1 LRDRGA
7 GVGPLLNYL
16 LIPIGFA
23 LLFFGGDGLV
33 RGAVGFA
40 RRYGVSPMMI
50 GATVVAYGTTMPE
63 LFVSVDAALAGSPG
77 ISIGNV
83 VGSNIC
89 NFLLILGVCAII
101 WPISLARGASLG
113 ITSAMLAG
121 ATLLFI
127 VVGWNGQIAR
137 WQGVLMILM
146 LAGLTFYNFQKER
159 HNGSD
164 DVFVEEAEEFAEKA
178 PRTVGR
184 AALVFLL
191 GIVGVLFGAD
201 FLVKGAVALA
211 RDFGVPE
218 EVIGL
223 TVVAVGTSLPELA
236 TAVIAAWRRHSDVA
250 LGTVFGANIYNI
262 LGIMGVVATISP
274 VPVPP
279 QMLRFD
285 LWVLLGITCVLG
297 LWVRYFKRISRLSG
311 AVFLALY
318 AAYVIWLY
326 TPGAVS

>member
-1 LRDRGA
+1 MLT
-7 GVGPLLNYL
+7 YL
-16 LIPIGFA
+16 FIPIGFA

-40 RRYGVSPMMI
+40 RRFGVSPMMI
-50 GATVVAYGTTMPE
+50 GATVVAYGTTTPE

-89 NFLLILGVCAII
+89 NFLLILGTCAVI

-113 ITSAMLAG
+113 ITTVVLAA
-121 ATLLFI
+121 ATMLFI
-127 VVGWNGQIAR
+127 IVGWNGQIAR
-137 WQGVLMILM
+137 WQGALMILL

-159 HNGSD
+159 KNSGGED
-164 DVFVEEAEEFAEKA
+164 AFAEEAEEFAEKA
-178 PRTVGR
+178 PRTAGR
-184 AALVFLL
+184 AALIFIL
-191 GIVGVLFGAD
+191 GILGVLVGAD
-201 FLVKGAVALA
+201 LLVKGAVAVA
-211 RDFGVPE
+211 RDFGVAE

-236 TAVIAAWRRHSDVA
+236 TAVVAAWRRHSDVA

-262 LGIMGVVATISP
+262 LGIMGVVAAITP
-274 VPVPP
+274 VPVPQ
-279 QMLRFD
+279 QMLQFD

-297 LWVRYFKRISRLSG
+297 LWVRYLKSIGRLSG
-311 AVFLALY
+311 AVFLTFY

-326 TPGAVS
+326 VPSGTAS

>member
-1 LRDRGA
+1 MLT
-7 GVGPLLNYL
+7 YL
-16 LIPIGFA
+16 FIPIGFA

-40 RRYGVSPMMI
+40 RRFGVSPMMI
-50 GATVVAYGTTMPE
+50 GATVVAYGTTTPE

-89 NFLLILGVCAII
+89 NFLLILGTCAVI

-113 ITSAMLAG
+113 ITTAVLAA
-121 ATLLFI
+121 ATMLFI
-127 VVGWNGQIAR
+127 IVGWNGQIAR
-137 WQGVLMILM
+137 WQGVLMILL

-159 HNGSD
+159 KNSGGED
-164 DVFVEEAEEFAEKA
+164 AFAEEAEEFAEKA
-178 PRTVGR
+178 PRTAGR
-184 AALVFLL
+184 AALIFIL
-191 GIVGVLFGAD
+191 GILGVLVGAD
-201 FLVKGAVALA
+201 LLVKGAVAVA
-211 RDFGVPE
+211 RDFGVAE

-236 TAVIAAWRRHSDVA
+236 TAVVAAWRRHSDVA

-262 LGIMGVVATISP
+262 LGIMGVVAAITP
-274 VPVPP
+274 VPVPQ
-279 QMLRFD
+279 QMLQFD

-297 LWVRYFKRISRLSG
+297 LWVRYLKSIGRLSG
-311 AVFLALY
+311 AVFLTFY

-326 TPGAVS
+326 VPSGTAS

>member
-1 LRDRGA
+1 
-7 GVGPLLNYL
+7 
-16 LIPIGFA
+16 
-23 LLFFGGDGLV
+23 
-33 RGAVGFA
+33 
-40 RRYGVSPMMI
+40 MMI
-50 GATVVAYGTTMPE
+50 GATVVAYGTTTPE
-63 LFVSVDAALAGSPG
+63 LFVSVDAALSGSPG

-89 NFLLILGVCAII
+89 NFVLILGACAVI

-113 ITSAMLAG
+113 ITSLVLAA

-127 VVGWNGQIAR
+127 VVGWNGLIAR
-137 WQGVLMILM
+137 WQGALMVLL
-146 LAGLTFYNFQKER
+146 LVALTVYNFQKER
-159 HNGSD
+159 KNANQD
-164 DVFVEEAEEFAEKA
+164 AFAEEAEEFAEKA
-178 PRTVGR
+178 PRTAGK
-184 AALVFLL
+184 AALIFLL
-191 GIVGVLFGAD
+191 GILGVLLGAD

-223 TVVAVGTSLPELA
+223 TVVALGTSLPELA

-262 LGIMGVVATISP
+262 LGIMGVVAVITP

-279 QMLRFD
+279 QMLQFD

-297 LWVRYFKRISRLSG
+297 LWVRYLKSINRLSG
-311 AVFLALY
+311 AVFLASY

-326 TPGAVS
+326 APSGAAS

>member
-1 LRDRGA
+1 MI
-7 GVGPLLNYL
+7 YL

-23 LLFFGGDGLV
+23 LLFVGGDLLV

-40 RRYGVSPMMI
+40 QRFGVSPMMI
-50 GATVVAYGTTMPE
+50 GATVVAYGTTTPE

-89 NFLLILGVCAII
+89 NFLLILGVCALI

-113 ITSAMLAG
+113 ITSVVLGA

-127 VVGWNGQIAR
+127 VLGWNGQIAR
-137 WQGVLMILM
+137 WQGVLMVLL

-159 HNGSD
+159 NSSSAENA
-164 DVFVEEAEEFAEKA
+164 FSEEAEEFADKA
-178 PRTVGR
+178 PRTAGR
-184 AALVFLL
+184 ATLIFLL
-191 GIVGVLFGAD
+191 GIAGVLFGAD

-211 RDFGVPE
+211 RNIGMPE

-223 TVVAVGTSLPELA
+223 TVVAFGTSLPELA
-236 TAVIAAWRRHSDVA
+236 TAVMAAWRKHSDVA

-262 LGIMGVVATISP
+262 LGIMGVVAAITP
-274 VPVPP
+274 VPVPQ
-279 QMLRFD
+279 QMLEFD
-285 LWVLLGITCVLG
+285 LWVLLGITCALG
-297 LWVRYFKRISRLSG
+297 LWVRYLKSINRLGG
-311 AVFLALY
+311 AVFLGSY
-318 AAYVIWLY
+318 AAYIFWLY
-326 TPGAVS
+326 APSGVTS

>member
-1 LRDRGA
+1 
-7 GVGPLLNYL
+7 LLTYL

-40 RRYGVSPMMI
+40 RRFGVSPMMI
-50 GATVVAYGTTMPE
+50 GATVVAYGTTTPE

-89 NFLLILGVCAII
+89 NFLLILGTCAII

-113 ITSAMLAG
+113 ITSVVLGG

-127 VVGWNGQIAR
+127 IVGWNGQIAR
-137 WQGVLMILM
+137 WQGVLMILL

-159 HNGSD
+159 NNGSD
-164 DVFVEEAEEFAEKA
+164 DAFAEEAEEFAEKA
-178 PRTVGR
+178 PRTAGR
-184 AALVFLL
+184 AALVFIL

-201 FLVKGAVALA
+201 FLVKGAVAVA

-285 LWVLLGITCVLG
+285 LWVLLGITCVFG
-297 LWVRYFKRISRLSG
+297 LWVRYLKRISRLSG
-311 AVFLALY
+311 VVFLAFY

-326 TPGAVS
+326 APGAAS

>member
-1 LRDRGA
+1 
-7 GVGPLLNYL
+7 LLTYL
-16 LIPIGFA
+16 FIPIGFA

-40 RRYGVSPMMI
+40 RRFGVSPMMI
-50 GATVVAYGTTMPE
+50 GATVVAYGTTTPE

-89 NFLLILGVCAII
+89 NFLLILGTCAVI

-113 ITSAMLAG
+113 ITTAVLAA
-121 ATLLFI
+121 ATMLFI
-127 VVGWNGQIAR
+127 IVGWNGQIAR
-137 WQGVLMILM
+137 WQGALMILL

-159 HNGSD
+159 KNSGGED
-164 DVFVEEAEEFAEKA
+164 AFAEEAEEFAEKA
-178 PRTVGR
+178 PRTAGR
-184 AALVFLL
+184 AALIFIL
-191 GIVGVLFGAD
+191 GILGVLVGAD
-201 FLVKGAVALA
+201 LLVKGAVAVA
-211 RDFGVPE
+211 RDFGVAE

-236 TAVIAAWRRHSDVA
+236 TAVVAAWRRHSDVA

-262 LGIMGVVATISP
+262 LGIMGVVAAITP
-274 VPVPP
+274 VPVPQ
-279 QMLRFD
+279 QMLQFD

-297 LWVRYFKRISRLSG
+297 LWVRYLKSIGRLSG
-311 AVFLALY
+311 AFFLTFY

-326 TPGAVS
+326 VPSGTAS

>member
-1 LRDRGA
+1 MT
-7 GVGPLLNYL
+7 YL

-40 RRYGVSPMMI
+40 RRFGVSPMMI
-50 GATVVAYGTTMPE
+50 GATVVAYGTTTPE
-63 LFVSVDAALAGSPG
+63 LFVSVDAALSGSPG

-89 NFLLILGVCAII
+89 NFLLILGTCAVI
-101 WPISLARGASLG
+101 WPISLARGASLA
-113 ITSAMLAG
+113 ITSVVLAG

-127 VVGWNGQIAR
+127 VLGWNGVIAR
-137 WQGVLMILM
+137 WQGALMVLL

-159 HNGSD
+159 KNSSGED
-164 DVFVEEAEEFAEKA
+164 AFAEEAEEVAEKA
-178 PRTVGR
+178 PRTAGR
-184 AALVFLL
+184 SALIFLL
-191 GIVGVLFGAD
+191 GILGVLIGAD
-201 FLVKGAVALA
+201 LLVRGAVALA
-211 RDFGVPE
+211 RDGGVPE

-236 TAVIAAWRRHSDVA
+236 TAVVAAWRRHSDVA

-262 LGIMGVVATISP
+262 LGIMGVVAAITP
-274 VPVPP
+274 VPVPQ
-279 QMLRFD
+279 QMLQFD

-297 LWVRYFKRISRLSG
+297 IWVRCLKSINRLSG
-311 AVFLALY
+311 AVFLAFY

-326 TPGAVS
+326 TPAGTAS